1 MDLALPGGLST
12 SLASLKANFFLS
24 IGVAITGICIP
35 IGLSFSLLHL
45 ADATP
50 LQAFA
55 AGAALCSTSLGT
67 TFTIL
72 KTCALTKTRLGI
84 VLSSAAMIDD
94 VVGLVMVQIISNLK
108 HDSTAINAATVVRPV
123 LVSLAFAI
131 FVPFGCRSL
140 LLPAWRWLE
149 SNKALQMFKSVF
161 QRRAAPFVIHTSVLL
176 ALVTSAS
183 YAGTS
188 NLFAAYLAGALI
200 SWWDTIIVSSAG
212 QRQLSRVLVT
222 GTTLQ
227 DNVPS
232 DCAEHGHCER
242 AEGLR
247 QEMDFQVSFEGS
259 LGADTISG
267 APDLNNA
274 PNIAPNMSSKANQT
288 ISESARQTP
297 QVTSRNGV
305 AVYEEYY
312 LAPVDKILK
321 PLFFVRPTQQP
332 PLSPQRADVRLRPP
346 LASRSQSRR
355 CSAGPWSGA
364 ESSMPVS

>member
-1 MDLALPGGLST
+1 LT
-12 SLASLKANFFLS
+12 SLKANLFLS
-24 IGVAITGICIP
+24 VGIAITGICIP

-55 AGAALCSTSLGT
+55 AGAVLCSTSLGT
-67 TFTIL
+67 AFTVL
-72 KTCALTKTRLGI
+72 KPCALTRTRIGL

-108 HDSTAINAATVVRPV
+108 PGSTAIDATIVVRPV

-131 FVPFGCRSL
+131 CVPFGCRSL
-140 LLPAWRWLE
+140 LLPSWRWLE
-149 SNKALQMFKSVF
+149 SNKALQMFKPVF
-161 QRRAAPFVIHTSVLL
+161 RRRAAPFVIHTSVLL
-176 ALVTSAS
+176 AFVTSAS

-188 NLFAAYLAGALI
+188 NLFAVYLAGALI
-200 SWWDTIIVSSAG
+200 SWWDIMVASSAG
-212 QRQLSRVLVT
+212 QQQLSPVLVI

-227 DNVPS
+227 DNAPW
-232 DCAEHGHCER
+232 DCTYHGHCER
-242 AEGLR
+242 TEALQ

-259 LGADTISG
+259 LRADTIFKTPGSNSV
-267 APDLNNA
+267 PD
-274 PNIAPNMSSKANQT
+274 IAPYMSSKANQT
-288 ISESARQTP
+288 ISESARLTP

-305 AVYEEYY
+305 AVYEEYC

-346 LASRSQSRR
+346 SASQSQSRK
-355 CSAGPWSGA
+355 CSTGPYSGA
-364 ESSMPVS
+364 ELSMPVS